1 MFKQPICISL
11 GVIMCMGVCTVPAG
25 AQLDYLKSI
34 KKFDAHFHA
43 RGDAPYLR
51 DILDDLNM
59 KVITICTRGTN
70 IEMPG

>member
-70 IEMPG
+70 IE